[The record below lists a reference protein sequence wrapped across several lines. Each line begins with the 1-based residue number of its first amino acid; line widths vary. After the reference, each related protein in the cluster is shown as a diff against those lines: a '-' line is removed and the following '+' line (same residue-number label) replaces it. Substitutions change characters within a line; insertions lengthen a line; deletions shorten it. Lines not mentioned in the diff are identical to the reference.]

1 MARQK
6 KVARSIVYAILEND
20 GAKVR
25 SLLSRIFA
33 AIVSFFA
40 LYQLQLTRLRNDI
53 FGQLR
58 EQWKVDDEYYKDSF
72 GKKDSLKAN
81 GDMGF
86 SGSTFYTTSDE
97 AYLIKSLPRAFEY
110 SFFRDEFLEP
120 YYNHMMEH
128 TTSMLIRIT
137 DFLEWSRFGI
147 GGVLGTAPT
156 HHIVMENLLI
166 GKEKDET
173 TKWQTWDLKPT

>member
-1 MARQK
+1 MARQQ

-25 SLLSRIFA
+25 SLLSRFFA
-33 AIVSFFA
+33 AIASFFA

-58 EQWKVDDEYYKDSF
+58 EQWQVDDEYYKDSF

-86 SGSTFYTTSDE
+86 SGSVS
-97 AYLIKSLPRAFEY
+97 
-110 SFFRDEFLEP
+110 
-120 YYNHMMEH
+120 
-128 TTSMLIRIT
+128 
-137 DFLEWSRFGI
+137 
-147 GGVLGTAPT
+147 GVLSTSYL
-156 HHIVMENLLI
+156 H
-166 GKEKDET
+166 D
-173 TKWQTWDLKPT
+173 